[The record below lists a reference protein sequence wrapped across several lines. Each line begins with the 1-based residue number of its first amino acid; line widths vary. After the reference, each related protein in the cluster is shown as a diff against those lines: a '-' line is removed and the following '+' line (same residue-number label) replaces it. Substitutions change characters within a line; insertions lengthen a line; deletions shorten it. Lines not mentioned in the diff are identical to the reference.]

1 MMPSKRIGLTG
12 GIASGKSTVSR
23 YLEEKGLVVIDADR
37 IAHDL
42 YDRSFEYQRAVVKE
56 FGEDILVEGKIDR
69 KILGGLVFKNSKKRK
84 KLEEIAHPLIFKK
97 IKEEV
102 EKHGK
107 EKAIFLD
114 IPLLFEVD
122 PAYREDLSL
131 DEIWLVSVS
140 KEKQL
145 ERLMNRDQISE
156 EEALRKIQTQM
167 DLRKK
172 IELSDVILYN
182 NMNVDFLYMQVDNQL
197 RDEGI
202 L

>member
-1 MMPSKRIGLTG
+1 MMRNKRIGLTG

-23 YLEEKGLVVIDADR
+23 YLKEKGLVVVDADR

-42 YDRSFEYQRAVVKE
+42 YDRSFEYQRGVVKE

-84 KLEEIAHPLIFKK
+84 RLEEITQPFIFKK
-97 IKEEV
+97 VKEDL
-102 EKHGK
+102 EKYRK
-107 EKAIFLD
+107 ERVVFLD

-122 PAYREDLSL
+122 PVYREDLSL
-131 DEIWLVSVS
+131 DEIWLVFTSE
-140 KEKQL
+140 EKQL
-145 ERLMNRDQISE
+145 KRLMNRDQITE
-156 EEALRKIQTQM
+156 EEARRKIQAQM

-182 NMNVDFLYMQVDNQL
+182 NKNVDFLYMQVDNQL